1 MKAHT
6 KSCLNVKYELHEGK
20 NMWTRSE
27 KTLFRH
33 IFRYCYLETTILLS
47 SFLHIIC
54 GKKADASQEKKGHY
68 YFVGNMKA
76 AATMSTASAS
86 SSVVS
91 QIKWKWRLVVGW
103 GCSRRK
109 RASFYT
115 YQFGHTK
122 TQVTW
127 WVLTGIKASFRPSGQ
142 NNRQR
147 GRSYDKGCRCG
158 GP

>member
-1 MKAHT
+1 MLAK
-6 KSCLNVKYELHEGK
+6 
-20 NMWTRSE
+20 
-27 KTLFRH
+27 
-33 IFRYCYLETTILLS
+33 
-47 SFLHIIC
+47 
-54 GKKADASQEKKGHY
+54 KKGHY

-127 WVLTGIKASFRPSGQ
+127 WVAWFSPSLPIELRLFSKMVTASYNETLNVNPYLIFLNKYTFIGQQNCVLSTFRSKK
-142 NNRQR
+142 
-147 GRSYDKGCRCG
+147 SISSKGVILNIAIFGYLEEFIWPVCITLKLLKN
-158 GP
+158 